1 MSSLLE
7 NPLCRPF
14 FIEGS
19 QEHGILLIHG
29 FTATPGTMNPL
40 GHALAERTGYTVSAP
55 LLPGHGR
62 TPEEMAKT
70 RWHDW
75 LRAVQH
81 EFDKLSRRCR
91 DVSVVGLSMGGTLT
105 LLLAESRPV
114 RRAVPIAAALSVYN
128 EKIIFSHALW
138 PFIPFFTE
146 RNKAPQIIPDFLDEY
161 NDTYKKTPVHC
172 LSDLSHLMLL
182 ARRGLP
188 RIHCPILN
196 VRAGLDRTVHPRSS
210 DWILAEVSSRKKIQ
224 LELPRSPHVCT
235 LGPERG
241 LLFDETARFLLEE

>member
-1 MSSLLE
+1 MSS
-7 NPLCRPF
+7 CWIIRFAVRF
-14 FIEGS
+14 FWRVPVTMGFF
-19 QEHGILLIHG
+19 LIHG

-40 GHALAERTGYTVSAP
+40 GQALAQKTGYTISAP

-81 EFDKLSRRCR
+81 EFDLLSRRCR

-128 EKIIFSHALW
+128 EKLIFSHALW
-138 PFIPFFTE
+138 PFVPFLPSGTGI
-146 RNKAPQIIPDFLDEY
+146 RKSFLISSM
-161 NDTYKKTPVHC
+161 NTTIHTTK
-172 LSDLSHLMLL
+172 
-182 ARRGLP
+182 RRY
-188 RIHCPILN
+188 
-196 VRAGLDRTVHPRSS
+196 TVC
-210 DWILAEVSSRKKIQ
+210 Q
-224 LELPRSPHVCT
+224 T
-235 LGPERG
+235 
-241 LLFDETARFLLEE
+241 